1 MAKSGTPRHSK
12 PARKPVTIN
21 LDPSDVKRVDEAAKP
36 QATNQAMVQATPA
49 AEPVGDF
56 SKMTDPKPAATATP
70 KFEPKAEKPP
80 LRLVLSLKPQGKRRA
95 PPRLY
100 RRYLKRNPVQ
110 AALICWRA
118 LPVA

>member
-12 PARKPVTIN
+12 PAHKPVTIN

-36 QATNQAMVQATPA
+36 QATLQTTVQATRA

-56 SKMTDPKPAATATP
+56 SKMTDPKPAAAAAP
-70 KFEPKAEKPP
+70 KPEPKAEKPP
-80 LRLVLSLKPQGKRRA
+80 LQLVLSLKPQGKRRA
-95 PPRLY
+95 PPHLC
-100 RRYLKRNPVQ
+100 RRCLKRNPVQ
-110 AALICWRA
+110 AALIFWRA